1 MKTYSAPVLA
11 AFASGKLALTQFVH
25 VVTYSPFPDIYINTS
40 GWDLDFAGHTWA
52 GSAGLV
58 QINAISTEYGE
69 LPSVEFMLSAQPS
82 AISLAL
88 VDAQNMRG
96 KHCEIRTAVLSVGDD
111 GTVTLLDAPIE
122 WAGIVDTFGVN
133 LDKRSALVSVTCE
146 TAALDLMR
154 PSNFRYTTDDQ
165 KTAYPTD
172 KGFEFVKDSDSTV
185 VWPAASWG
193 KV

>member
-11 AFASGKLALTQFVH
+11 ALASGKLALAQMVH

-40 GWDLDFAGHTWA
+40 GWDFEFGGHTWS

-58 QINAISTEYGE
+58 QINVISTEYGE
-69 LPSVEFMLSAQPS
+69 LPSVEFALSAQP
-82 AISLAL
+82 AAVSLAL

-96 KHCEIRTAVLSVGDD
+96 KLCEIFTAVLSVADD
-111 GTVTLLDAPIE
+111 GSVTLLDAPLE
-122 WAGIVDTFGVN
+122 WAGIVDTFGIN
-133 LDKRSALVSVTCE
+133 LSKKVASVAVTCE

-154 PSNFRYTTDDQ
+154 PSSFRYTTDDQ
-165 KTAYPTD
+165 KTLYPTD